1 VCQDALRSP
10 GRPPRTEPRV
20 VAPRLTP
27 PGGCRYRPGRFPL
40 PAKERAILQGI
51 DHLVIVVPELEAAIA
66 SYRGLGFTVVP
77 GGRHPIG
84 THNALIAFADGSYLE
99 LIAFFEPSP
108 QHRWYQ
114 RLQQGGGLI
123 DFCLQT
129 DDLAGDVK
137 GFRDAGV
144 AIADP
149 RPLSRVRPDGFEL
162 RWVLSIPEAH
172 AGVAPFLIEDETP
185 RDERVPRVTAHP
197 NGVTGIQLVTV
208 AVSDVAAVERWYER
222 ASGVKVARV
231 QRDDL
236 AGSGARVTMGPH
248 AIDFVAPRGAASP
261 LTAWLAMRG
270 PSPYAATL
278 ATSGTTQALPV
289 DRTLGARLS
298 LG

>member
-1 VCQDALRSP
+1 ML
-10 GRPPRTEPRV
+10 
-20 VAPRLTP
+20 
-27 PGGCRYRPGRFPL
+27 
-40 PAKERAILQGI
+40 KGI

-99 LIAFFEPSP
+99 LIAFFEPNA

-123 DFCLQT
+123 DLCLQT
-129 DDLAGDVK
+129 DDLAGDVRA
-137 GFRDAGV
+137 FRDAGV

-149 RPLSRVRPDGFEL
+149 RPLSRVRPDGYEL
-162 RWVLSIPEAH
+162 RWVLSIPAAH

-185 RDERVPRVTAHP
+185 RDERVPRATAHA
-197 NGVTGIQLVTV
+197 NGVTGIRLVTV
-208 AVSDVAAVERWYER
+208 AVSDVSVVRRWYER
-222 ASGVKVARV
+222 APGATVAPV
-231 QRDDL
+231 ERDDL
-236 AGSGARVTMGPH
+236 AASGARVTMGPH
-248 AIDFVAPRGAASP
+248 AFDFVAPRSAESP
-261 LTAWLAMRG
+261 LAGWLATRG
-270 PSPYAATL
+270 PSPYAASL
-278 ATSGTTQALPV
+278 ATSGTGGGPLPL